1 MARASNQ
8 REAAFWIVAAL
19 FLASGFSSLIY
30 QVVWTRMLNLILDL
44 KAKEALTH
52 NSAGKH

>member
-30 QVVWTRMLNLILDL
+30 QVVWTRMLNLIFGSEGEGGL
-44 KAKEALTH
+44 
-52 NSAGKH
+52 NS